1 MVEFLLISHVIAGA
15 IALGTAFVAVI
26 SKKGLKAH
34 IYSGRIYT
42 IAMGYVSIGALA
54 LSIIRPNPFLFAIA
68 LFSGF
73 MVWTGYRTALNRKG
87 AVNRVETYTTYFGV
101 LIVLL
106 MLAYGCLL
114 ILQGSLI
121 GIVLIVFSV
130 VIIGYLI
137 EDFKSLR
144 KGFATGKFRTAR
156 HLQRMLGGTIAT
168 ITAVL
173 VQQVSPLVSNSTWL
187 VVLTWLGPTIV
198 ITPLIT
204 YWSIK
209 TLKTVAK

>member
-15 IALGTAFVAVI
+15 VALASAFIAVI

-34 IYSGRIYT
+34 IYGGRIYT
-42 IAMGYVSIGALA
+42 IAMAYVSLGALA
-54 LSIIRPNPFLFAIA
+54 LSVIRPNPFLFAIA

-73 MVWTGYRTALNRKG
+73 MVWTGYRTAVNRKG
-87 AVNRVETYTTYFGV
+87 TVTQVETYTTYFGV

-106 MLAYGCLL
+106 MLSYGGFL
-114 ILQGSLI
+114 ILQGRLI

-144 KGFATGKFRTAR
+144 AGFATGKFRIAR

-173 VQQVSPLVSNSTWL
+173 VQQVSPIVSGSTWL

-209 TLKTVAK
+209 TLKPVAK